1 MDKDDINNGL
11 NQMIEILHNISN
23 KTKYQ
28 NHKKIITN
36 IYNDITKILSDI
48 KYADNKTL
56 DNLEKQLNYLTDIYN
71 ENEIYDLD
79 YFYTPIKIFCEKTN
93 QKRYVEKLRQKH
105 REKRKENN
113 NAKY

>member
-1 MDKDDINNGL
+1 MDKEDINNGL

-56 DNLEKQLNYLTDIYN
+56 DNIEKQLNYLTDSYN
-71 ENEIYDLD
+71 EEEIYDLLNI
-79 YFYTPIKIFCEKTN
+79 YAPIHYHITKINK
-93 QKRYVEKLRQKH
+93 KRYVEKLRQQN
-105 REKRKENN
+105 REKRKEKN